1 LYFRFVARINTPI
14 LNEAA
19 KAELEKRFRIHK
31 SHAVR
36 MRCQLV
42 LLKAEGR
49 HSKEVAAIVKTCE
62 MSVNNWLRRYKNE
75 GIEGL
80 ITKPGRGRKALIYS
94 YREQANALELIKA
107 NRQRLQAAKAEWEPQ
122 QGKSIGRDTF
132 RRFLKALADDTN
144 EFASE

>member
-1 LYFRFVARINTPI
+1 MARVNTPI

-19 KAELEKRFRIHK
+19 KAELEKRFRTHH

-49 HSKEVAAIVKTCE
+49 HSKEVGAIVKMCA
-62 MSVNNWLRRYKNE
+62 MSVNNWLRRYKTE

-80 ITKPGRGRKALIYS
+80 ITKPGRGRKPLIFTQQ
-94 YREQANALELIKA
+94 EQTNALELIKA
-107 NRQRLQAAKAEWEPQ
+107 NRQRLQAAKAEWENQ

-132 RRFLKALADDTN
+132 RRFLKTLADDTN
-144 EFASE
+144 GFASG